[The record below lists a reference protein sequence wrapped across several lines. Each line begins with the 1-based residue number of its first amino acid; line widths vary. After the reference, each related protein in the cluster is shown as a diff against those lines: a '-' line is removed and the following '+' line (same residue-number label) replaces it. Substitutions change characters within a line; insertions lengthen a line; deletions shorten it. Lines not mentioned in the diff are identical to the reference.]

1 VSYAFGDFVLD
12 LQLFQLRQGEHI
24 IPLEPK
30 VFDVLRYL
38 VEHHDR
44 VATKRELLDAL
55 WPNEVVTEAVLPTN
69 INALR
74 RALGQG
80 RGEKTPIE
88 TVHGRGYR
96 FSMPVVRGRS
106 MPAPG
111 TPSLPPRPGV
121 DDDEEPFVG
130 QTALLE
136 KLKRALTRTLA
147 EQGQICIL
155 RGEAGIGKSRI
166 AKRIATLARSQ
177 GADVWTGACPEGLGT
192 PALWVWQEVLRSV
205 KASEGVSG
213 MRRFLGASAAEL
225 SPWLHELLEDAEDSL
240 LARGER
246 DRFRLYD
253 TFVRLLSGASKV
265 RPRVL
270 VLEDLHRA
278 DDASW
283 QLLRL
288 LAPHLESLAV
298 LVLCTVRSRDDLT
311 IAMSVQRHVEDLARL
326 PFCQRFQVNELDE
339 PETRTLLDKLLKR
352 PVNADLARLLYQ
364 KAGGNPLFLRE
375 LADWISSTGQ
385 DDPDAL
391 REAPGLSPPELV
403 RRVLLRRVERLGER
417 SHRLLSAASVA
428 GTAFELGC
436 IAAVTEMDRA
446 QAMDVVDAAVGT
458 RVIAPLPDHLD
469 RYRFAHELIRDT
481 LYAELRGQE
490 RKLLHRKIAEY
501 MTQKGRT
508 QNAQAVKDI
517 AVHYY
522 RALPEGDIK
531 GAIRW
536 ISRAAAECE
545 REGAFGDAA
554 RFFRCALDAGRLV
567 PDAEA
572 DELELSSL
580 HEALERVTRRSRA
593 AKAEG

>member
-12 LQLFQLRQGEHI
+12 LQLFQLRQGEQV

-80 RGEKTPIE
+80 RGEKMPIE

-106 MPAPG
+106 IPALPG
-111 TPSLPPRPGV
+111 NLSVVPKAASEE
-121 DDDEEPFVG
+121 DEEPFVG

-136 KLKRALTRTLA
+136 KLKRALSRTLA

-155 RGEAGIGKSRI
+155 RGETGIGKSRL
-166 AKRIATLARSQ
+166 AKRIAALARAQ
-177 GADVWTGACPEGLGT
+177 GADVWSGACPEGLGT
-192 PALWVWQEVLRSV
+192 PPLWVWQEVLRSA
-205 KASEGVSG
+205 KASEGATG
-213 MRRFLGASAAEL
+213 LRRFLGASAAEL

-240 LARGER
+240 LSRGER

-253 TFVRLLSGASKV
+253 AFVRLLSSSSKV

-270 VLEDLHRA
+270 CLEDLHRA

-326 PFCQRFQVNELDE
+326 PFCQRYQVNELDE
-339 PETRTLLDKLLKR
+339 PETRELLDKLLKR
-352 PVNADLARLLYQ
+352 PVQPELSRLIYQ

-375 LADWISSTGQ
+375 LAEWISSTGH
-385 DDPDAL
+385 DAEAL
-391 REAPGLSPPELV
+391 REAPSLSPPELV

-417 SHRLLSAASVA
+417 GHQLLSAASVV
-428 GTAFELGC
+428 GTSFELGC
-436 IAAVTEMDRA
+436 LVEVTGMERAA
-446 QAMDVVDAAVGT
+446 AMDVVDAAVES
-458 RVIAPLPDHLD
+458 RVIMPMPEQLD

-490 RKLLHRKIAEY
+490 RKRLHQKVAEHLSRRLPAG
-501 MTQKGRT
+501 QG
-508 QNAQAVKDI
+508 VKDV

-522 RALPEGDIK
+522 RALPDGDPK
-531 GAIRW
+531 RAISW
-536 ISRAAAECE
+536 IARAAEVCE
-545 REGAFGDAA
+545 HEHAYGDAA
-554 RFFRCALDAGRLV
+554 RFYRCALDAVRLSPEPEPEELGRL
-567 PDAEA
+567 
-572 DELELSSL
+572 
-580 HEALERVTRRSRA
+580 HQALERVTQRARA

>member
-12 LQLFQLRQGEHI
+12 LQLFQLRQREQV

-106 MPAPG
+106 IPAARG
-111 TPSLPPRPGV
+111 GISVLPRPSP
-121 DDDEEPFVG
+121 DEDEEPFVG
-130 QTALLE
+130 QTVLLE
-136 KLKRALTRTLA
+136 KLKRDLSRTLA

-155 RGEAGIGKSRI
+155 RGETGIGKSRI
-166 AKRIATLARSQ
+166 SKRIAALARAQ

-192 PALWVWQEVLRSV
+192 PPLWVWQEVLRSA
-205 KASEGVSG
+205 KASEGATG
-213 MRRFLGASAAEL
+213 LRRFLGASAAEL
-225 SPWLHELLEDAEDSL
+225 SPWLYELLEDAEDIL
-240 LARGER
+240 LSRGER

-253 TFVRLLSGASKV
+253 TFVRLLSSSSKV

-270 VLEDLHRA
+270 CLEDLHRA

-326 PFCQRFQVNELDE
+326 PFCQRYQVNELDE
-339 PETRTLLDKLLKR
+339 PETRALLDKFLKR
-352 PVNADLARLLYQ
+352 PVQPDLARLLYQ

-375 LADWISSTGQ
+375 LAEWISSTGQ
-385 DDPDAL
+385 SDADAL
-391 REAPGLSPPELV
+391 RDAPGLSPPELV

-417 SHRLLSAASVA
+417 GHQLLSAASVV
-428 GTAFELGC
+428 GTSFELAC
-436 IAAVTEMDRA
+436 IAEVTGMERSLV
-446 QAMDVVDAAVGT
+446 MDVVDAAVES
-458 RVIAPLPDHLD
+458 RVIAPLPEYLD

-490 RKLLHRKIAEY
+490 RKRLHQKVAEY
-501 MTQKGRT
+501 LTRQTRLGG
-508 QNAQAVKDI
+508 AGVKEV

-522 RALPEGDIK
+522 RALPDGDPR
-531 GAIRW
+531 GAINW
-536 ISRAAAECE
+536 LSRAAEESE
-545 REGAFGDAA
+545 RENSYGDAS
-554 RFFRCALDAGRLV
+554 RFYRCALDAVRLL
-567 PDAEA
+567 PEPEA
-572 DELELSSL
+572 DELARLDQ
-580 HEALERVTRRSRA
+580 ALARVVQRGRA

>member
-1 VSYAFGDFVLD
+1 MSYAFGDFVLD
-12 LQLFQLRQGEHI
+12 LQLFQLRQGDQV

-106 MPAPG
+106 IPVGPGNPSVAPNAAAEE
-111 TPSLPPRPGV
+111 
-121 DDDEEPFVG
+121 DEEPFVG
-130 QTALLE
+130 QTVLLE
-136 KLKRALTRTLA
+136 KLKRALSRTLA

-155 RGEAGIGKSRI
+155 RGETGIGKSRI
-166 AKRIATLARSQ
+166 AKRIAALARAH
-177 GADVWTGACPEGLGT
+177 GADVWAGACPEGLGT
-192 PALWVWQEVLRSV
+192 PPLWVWQEVLRSA
-205 KASEGVSG
+205 KSSEGATG
-213 MRRFLGASAAEL
+213 LRRFLGASAAEL

-240 LARGER
+240 LSRGER

-253 TFVRLLSGASKV
+253 AFVRLLSSSSKV

-270 VLEDLHRA
+270 CLEDLHRA

-311 IAMSVQRHVEDLARL
+311 VAMSVQRHVEDLARL
-326 PFCQRFQVNELDE
+326 PFCQRYQVNELDE
-339 PETRTLLDKLLKR
+339 PETRELLDKLLQR
-352 PVNADLARLLYQ
+352 PVQPELSRLIYQ

-375 LADWISSTGQ
+375 LAEWIASTGQ
-385 DDPDAL
+385 NDADAL
-391 REAPGLSPPELV
+391 REAPSLSPPELV

-417 SHRLLSAASVA
+417 GHRLLSAAAVV
-428 GTAFELGC
+428 GTSFELGC
-436 IAAVTEMDRA
+436 LVEVTGMDRSA
-446 QAMDVVDAAVGT
+446 AMDVADAAVES
-458 RVIAPLPDHLD
+458 RVIVPLPEHLD

-490 RKLLHRKIAEY
+490 RKRLHRAVAEFL
-501 MTQKGRT
+501 TRRLPTG
-508 QNAQAVKDI
+508 QAVKDV

-522 RALPEGDIK
+522 RSLPDGDPSQ
-531 GAIRW
+531 AIGW
-536 ISRAAAECE
+536 IARAAEACE
-545 REGAFGDAA
+545 HEHAYGDAV
-554 RFFRCALDAGRLV
+554 RFYRCALDAARLAAEPEPDELGRL
-567 PDAEA
+567 
-572 DELELSSL
+572 
-580 HEALERVTRRSRA
+580 HQALERVTQRA
-593 AKAEG
+593 RVAKAEG